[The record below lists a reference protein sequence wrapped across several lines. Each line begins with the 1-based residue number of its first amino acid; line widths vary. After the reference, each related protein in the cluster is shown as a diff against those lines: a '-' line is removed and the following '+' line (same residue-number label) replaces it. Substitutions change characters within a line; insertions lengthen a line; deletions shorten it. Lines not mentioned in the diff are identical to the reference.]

1 MTIYHHHTSL
11 MTGYMFQMA
20 VDDTAASN
28 LFLRWQLTEPKFPD
42 RQPLPSVAKAV
53 VKTVV

>member
-11 MTGYMFQMA
+11 MTGYMLQMA